1 MWSTATIWWATC
13 QAGTAQRLYKPV
25 KNRYC
30 KWMWKIIIVKNMI
43 KCFGY
48 TSLKREHLFRN
59 KRNCFKKEEN
69 KMYLVILNST
79 SPLDKYIWNSCT
91 VHSGIKFSDCL
102 SAWKYLI
109 SKKIPELGEENP
121 LSEFCTRANA
131 QVLADIRSV
140 DPWETS
146 SIAGLQ
152 ITSQGMEDKR
162 NSKAHFPAMRTEKIV
177 ERKPPPTHLGTMDD
191 NRDVNRCS

>member
-1 MWSTATIWWATC
+1 MDHEGFPRKEKVRSEINVTASKRTKKIMHLVTFKST
-13 QAGTAQRLYKPV
+13 
-25 KNRYC
+25 
-30 KWMWKIIIVKNMI
+30 
-43 KCFGY
+43 F
-48 TSLKREHLFRN
+48 
-59 KRNCFKKEEN
+59 
-69 KMYLVILNST
+69 
-79 SPLDKYIWNSCT
+79 PLDKYIWNSCT

-121 LSEFCTRANA
+121 LSEFCIWANA
-131 QVLADIRSV
+131 QVLAGIRSL

-162 NSKAHFPAMRTEKIV
+162 NSKAHFPAMRTEWAV
-177 ERKPPPTHLGTMDD
+177 EQKSSPIHFGAMDEQTGTPGFIFHEYSDCH
-191 NRDVNRCS
+191 NSPRRGLCR